1 MVMTYRNF
9 LLPAA
14 LLGILL
20 SSGCNT
26 SEEDDDDDEVPP
38 QISVAPDAP
47 LTDYDGNVYATVK
60 IGDQV
65 WMAENLRVTHYRNGA
80 FILPVQAN
88 DQWLNSLTQGAYCY
102 YDNQQSNAADYGA
115 LYNGLAIQSSNN
127 LAPAGWRIPT
137 ASDLEQLR
145 VYLYGF
151 ELNEGCLK
159 ETGTDHW
166 EAPNTGATNSALFN
180 ALPGGYRFNDGS
192 FRLKGYEGHWWLS
205 SGTTGFLLL
214 YDDALMGTFVSNS
227 QQGYS
232 VRCIKE

>member
-1 MVMTYRNF
+1 MTMTFRNF

-14 LLGILL
+14 LLGMML

-26 SEEDDDDDEVPP
+26 SEDDDDDDVVPP

-60 IGDQV
+60 IGEQV

-80 FILPVQAN
+80 FILPIQAN
-88 DQWLNSLTQGAYCY
+88 DQWLNNLTQGAYCY

-115 LYNGLAIQSSNN
+115 LYNKLAVTSSNN

-145 VYLYGF
+145 VYLAGF
-151 ELNEGCLK
+151 ELDGGCLK
-159 ETGTDHW
+159 ETGTAHW
-166 EAPNTGATNSALFN
+166 LAPNTGATNLALFN
-180 ALPGGYRFNDGS
+180 ALPGGHRFVNGT
-192 FRLKGYEGHWWLS
+192 FTAMGYEGHWWLS
-205 SGTTGFLLL
+205 DGTNGFLLL
-214 YDDALMGTFVSNS
+214 HDEADMQTSTGSGMY
-227 QQGYS
+227 GYS